1 MTLQRGDLLTEKFYD
16 VLVLDDWTLN
26 WLTLFTDNFQSHIGI
41 KGVVTDTEGRG
52 LKHAVIHVVNRT
64 EDGDIHINH
73 DILSGKQRHNF
84 VQEKKTS
91 VLKNW
96 YF

>member
-1 MTLQRGDLLTEKFYD
+1 MCCFGWLNSNSLTH
-16 VLVLDDWTLN
+16 
-26 WLTLFTDNFQSHIGI
+26 NFQSHIGI
-41 KGVVTDTEGRG
+41 KGVVTDTKGRG

-73 DILSGKQRHNF
+73 DILSGKQQQNF
-84 VQEKKTS
+84 AQENKTT
-91 VLKNW
+91 VVNNW